1 MSELL
6 AKSVPNTTEAG
17 KSDVSITTSNVHSL
31 TTYDIRQELVRRD
44 CLDIPE
50 EKINHNSMLQRLI
63 VALLKDEEKQVEE
76 ATEAA
81 VDKAAL
87 EREKAKAIREQR
99 KREAIERSKARQANP
114 EYFQRLKEDNEKGKD
129 QVEGKTVAA
138 SDCDHKDKENEGQE
152 EEANDV
158 DDDPFRTTKSTG
170 RSKLGGAG
178 VR

>member
-6 AKSVPNTTEAG
+6 TKIASSDSEVAKTDPPIS
-17 KSDVSITTSNVHSL
+17 TSNVHTL
-31 TTYDIRQELVRRD
+31 TTYAIRQELVRRD

-50 EKINHNSMLQRLI
+50 ERINHNSMLQRLI
-63 VALLKDEEKQVEE
+63 VDLLKDEDRKVEE

-87 EREKAKAIREQR
+87 EREKAKEIREQR
-99 KREAIERSKARQANP
+99 KKDAIERSKARQANP

-129 QVEGKTVAA
+129 KVEGTSAA
-138 SDCDHKDKENEGQE
+138 ADGDDKDKVNEGQE
-152 EEANDV
+152 EDADDV
-158 DDDPFRTTKSTG
+158 DDDPFRTTKGNS